1 MNQDSLIEQLESL
14 QVEHEVLDQQ
24 IAALAAGGVYDDI
37 RISRLK
43 KRKLALKDQMG
54 RLRDA
59 LVPDIIA

>member
-1 MNQDSLIEQLESL
+1 MNQNSLIEQLESL
-14 QVEHEVLDQQ
+14 QVEHEVLDRE
-24 IAALAAGGVYDDI
+24 ITKLTAGGMYEDI

-54 RLRDA
+54 RLRDD

>member
-24 IAALAAGGVYDDI
+24 IAELAAGGVYDDI

-43 KRKLALKDQMG
+43 KRKLALKDHMG

>member
-1 MNQDSLIEQLESL
+1 MNQNSLIEQLESL
-14 QVEHEVLDQQ
+14 QVEHEVLDRE
-24 IAALAAGGVYDDI
+24 ITKLTAGGVYDDI

-54 RLRDA
+54 RLRDD

>member
-1 MNQDSLIEQLESL
+1 MNQNSLIEQLESL
-14 QVEHEVLDQQ
+14 QVEHEVLDRE
-24 IAALAAGGVYDDI
+24 ITKLTAGGMYEDI

-43 KRKLALKDQMG
+43 KRKLVLKDQMG